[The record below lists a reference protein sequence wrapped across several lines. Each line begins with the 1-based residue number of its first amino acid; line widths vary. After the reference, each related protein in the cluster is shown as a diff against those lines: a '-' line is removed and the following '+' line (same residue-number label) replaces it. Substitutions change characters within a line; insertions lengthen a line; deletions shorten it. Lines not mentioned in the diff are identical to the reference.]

1 MVCISQ
7 TCQNLGKRIERQQIV
22 NFLTPFLTGLISNLF
37 RLIGY
42 ISGPIADSLAQAG
55 AGLWFRID
63 RKHRNIAIQNLT
75 RAFGLEKT
83 PDQIRS
89 LALQSFYNIMRIP
102 FEIGWS
108 DRLTLPELYQYA
120 EIRGLHHVRTA
131 LAKGKG
137 VLALTG
143 HMGNWEL
150 LPSVAPMAGFSADII
165 YRPLDFPPLDAYF
178 LRLRTRFGA
187 GLIPNTHAMRKILR
201 QLKRGHLVA
210 MLMDQNVDWYEGVFV
225 DFFNHSACT
234 NKGFALLALKTR
246 APVVP
251 VFMVRNR
258 NRFIIEFC
266 AEIELVQTGDRTHDI
281 EANTLKY
288 NQAIEAMIR
297 RYPDQWFW
305 VHQRWKTRPCCP
317 WPRIDKK

>member
-1 MVCISQ
+1 MNS
-7 TCQNLGKRIERQQIV
+7 
-22 NFLTPFLTGLISNLF
+22 FDPFLTDLISALF
-37 RLIGY
+37 RLLGCIP
-42 ISGPIADSLAQAG
+42 GPIADSLAKAG

-75 RAFGLEKT
+75 RAFGHEKS
-83 PDQIRS
+83 PEQIRL
-89 LALQSFYNIMRIP
+89 LAFRSFHNILRIP

-108 DRLTLPELYQYA
+108 DRLTLPELYRHA
-120 EIRGLHHVRTA
+120 ELRGLHHVRAA

-137 VLALTG
+137 VLALTA

-165 YRPLDFPPLDAYF
+165 YRPLDFPPLDAFFYN
-178 LRLRTRFGA
+178 LRTRFGA
-187 GLIPNTHAMRKILR
+187 GLIPNAHAMRKILR
-201 QLKRGHLVA
+201 QLKNGHVVA

-225 DFFNHSACT
+225 EFFNHRACT

-251 VFMVRNR
+251 IFMIRDQ

-266 AEIELVQTGDRTHDI
+266 AELELVLTGDRIHDV
-281 EANTLKY
+281 EANTLCY
-288 NQAIEAMIR
+288 NQAIEAVIR

-305 VHQRWKTRPCCP
+305 VHQRWKTRPFCP
-317 WPRIDKK
+317 WPKEPEKRHKG

>member
-1 MVCISQ
+1 MN
-7 TCQNLGKRIERQQIV
+7 TFDF
-22 NFLTPFLTGLISNLF
+22 FLTDLIAALF
-37 RLIGY
+37 RLLGRIPLSFAN
-42 ISGPIADSLAQAG
+42 ILARA
-55 AGLWFRID
+55 AAILWFRID
-63 RKHRNIAIQNLT
+63 KKHRNIAISNLT
-75 RAFGLEKT
+75 RAFGHEKT
-83 PDQIRS
+83 PNQIRV
-89 LALQSFYNIMRIP
+89 LAFQSFYNIMCIP

-108 DRLTLPELYQYA
+108 DRLTLPQLFRYA
-120 EIRGLHHVRTA
+120 EIRGLDHIQAA

-137 VLALTG
+137 VLALTA

-150 LPSVAPMAGFSADII
+150 LPSVAPMAGFSADIL
-165 YRPLDFPPLDAYF
+165 YRPLDFSPLDAFF

-187 GLIPNTHAMRKILR
+187 GLIPNAHAMRKILR
-201 QLKRGHLVA
+201 QLKKGHVVA

-225 DFFNHSACT
+225 EFFNHRACT

-251 VFMVRNR
+251 IFMVRNQ

-266 AEIELVQTGDRTHDI
+266 PELELIQTGDRTHDI

-288 NQAIEAMIR
+288 NQAIEAVIR

-305 VHQRWKTRPCCP
+305 VHQRWKTRPFCP
-317 WPRIDKK
+317 WPRE

>member
-1 MVCISQ
+1 M
-7 TCQNLGKRIERQQIV
+7 